1 MCQFFSFVGDGHGS
15 FRYHDWEDR
24 QRIGVNSDPGPD
36 SHTGIPTTARVPAE
50 RQFLWSKYEY
60 QPLTREFTID
70 NGVEEHDHEA
80 ARNWVEALDFRKV
93 IPTLKV
99 KPILHPLKIVPPRS
113 ITKKH
118 LEMLEDWASVRASVG
133 DSVWASVGDSVWDSV
148 GDSVGASVGDS
159 VWDSVWA
166 SVWAS
171 VGDSVWASVGD
182 SVRASVGASVW
193 ASVGDSVGAS
203 VRASVWAYCSSF
215 VDIEYQY
222 DFSSAIKLWELGLV
236 PSYDEKVWRL
246 HGGKGAKIL
255 WEGTLTT
262 KEKRP

>member
-133 DSVWASVGDSVWDSV
+133 DSVWASVGDSV
-148 GDSVGASVGDS
+148 
-159 VWDSVWA
+159 
-166 SVWAS
+166 
-171 VGDSVWASVGD
+171 
-182 SVRASVGASVW
+182 RASVG
-193 ASVGDSVGAS
+193 
-203 VRASVWAYCSSF
+203 ASVWAYCSSF

>member
-133 DSVWASVGDSVWDSV
+133 DSVWASVG
-148 GDSVGASVGDS
+148 
-159 VWDSVWA
+159 A
-166 SVWAS
+166 SVW
-171 VGDSVWASVGD
+171 
-182 SVRASVGASVW
+182 ASVGASVW
-193 ASVGDSVGAS
+193 ASVG
-203 VRASVWAYCSSF
+203 ASVWAYCSSF